1 MKDQQ
6 KLTEGGMR
14 AHTAIH
20 LGAPTSGFPR
30 RSIKVMYAKR
40 WLDLLTEEAQGLLG
54 MVESEHALI
63 SNSWRRRDVS
73 YTCICIQER
82 PVLDHIS
89 HVIPCS
95 CEPKS
100 LDVRGPRGLT

>member
-1 MKDQQ
+1 
-6 KLTEGGMR
+6 MR
-14 AHTAIH
+14 AYTAIH
-20 LGAPTSGFPR
+20 SGVPTSGFPR

-54 MVESEHALI
+54 MIKSEHALI

-89 HVIPCS
+89 HGIPCS